1 MKRETYYRILHFL
14 AGIAI
19 GWLLFSR
26 NPEIKCSV
34 VEIPKTN
41 DITTGATGG
50 KLIYYNNLYARKDK
64 GMD

>member
-26 NPEIKCSV
+26 SPKVICSV

-41 DITTGATGG
+41 DITTGATGS
-50 KLIYYNNLYARKDK
+50 KLNYYNNLYARKDK

>member
-1 MKRETYYRILHFL
+1 L

-26 NPEIKCSV
+26 SPKVICSV

-41 DITTGATGG
+41 DITTGATGS
-50 KLIYYNNLYARKDK
+50 KLNYYNNLYARKDK